1 MPRTS
6 PPAWYRNPAM
16 LGRLAQG
23 LAVGLV
29 VLVLVLLLRN
39 AAANMG
45 SRGLV
50 IDPGFLWTT
59 APFNIGFSP
68 FINFVR
74 GNGVYWQVFV
84 IGAGNTLLVAAAGIV
99 SATVLGTIIGVMRLS
114 TNLLARRLASAY
126 IETFRNL
133 PLLLQVFFWH
143 FIAILPLLPARK
155 ESWILGSAGLVNR
168 EGVFLS
174 RISFATPGLAWLA
187 LVVAIA
193 AIIVLLRW
201 GRAPERTGR
210 EIMTVAIVSFGVV
223 AGLVWFAAPA
233 FDPPRLER
241 MGVAG
246 GFWIPV
252 SLLSL
257 WWALTVST
265 AAFIAEAVRAG
276 IIAVPKGQ
284 REASKALGLSRFQ
297 SLRLV
302 EMPQALRIIIPP
314 TISQYLNLF
323 KNSSLAVAVGY
334 DDIVNIWMG
343 ATLNQ
348 TGQAIII
355 IAVTMAFFTTVSLLT
370 SFTMN
375 AYNSRVAIKER

>member
-1 MPRTS
+1 MPRTPTS
-6 PPAWYRNPAM
+6 AWYRNPAM

-29 VLVLVLLLRN
+29 ALVIVLLLRN
-39 AAANMG
+39 AAENMA

-59 APFNIGFSP
+59 APFNVGFS
-68 FINFVR
+68 
-74 GNGVYWQVFV
+74 
-84 IGAGNTLLVAAAGIV
+84 
-99 SATVLGTIIGVMRLS
+99 RLS
-114 TNLLARRLASAY
+114 SNLLARRLASAY

-155 ESWILGSAGLVNR
+155 ESWVFGSAGLVNR

-174 RISFATPGLAWLA
+174 RIGFANPGLAWLA
-187 LVVAIA
+187 VIMALA
-193 AIIVLLRW
+193 AIVVLLRW
-201 GRAPERTGR
+201 GRAPERAGR
-210 EIMTVAIVSFGVV
+210 EITTTAVIGLVVV
-223 AGLVWFAAPA
+223 AGLVWFAGPI
-233 FDPPRLER
+233 FDPPRIER

-246 GFWIPV
+246 GFWIPI

-302 EMPQALRIIIPP
+302 ELPQALRIIIPP

-355 IAVTMAFFTTVSLLT
+355 IAATMAFFTSFSLLT
-370 SFTMN
+370 SFVMN
-375 AYNSRVAIKER
+375 VYNGRVAIKER